1 MRTFLFQANQQAS
14 SEPSID
20 VQNLQDQLIASKM
33 REAETNLST
42 RELEQKVNELEKY
55 WQVEV
60 KFMSWFFFNESI
72 LQKPVRI

>member
-1 MRTFLFQANQQAS
+1 MDQQSVNVSRWWICNFLFQANQQAS

-33 REAETNLST
+33 REAEANLST

-55 WQVEV
+55 WQVNV
-60 KFMSWFFFNESI
+60 KFI
-72 LQKPVRI
+72 L